1 MAFRWALPQLVVRL
15 MAPCEYCGDPVN
27 TAASSGH
34 YKKVTGWVR
43 LREKGANEVAL
54 RADIGDYLHRECMD
68 RLKLGVHPNQGSLI

>member
-1 MAFRWALPQLVVRL
+1 

-27 TAASSGH
+27 TSASSGH

-54 RADIGDYLHRECMD
+54 RADMNEYMHRDCID
-68 RLKLGVHPNQGSLI
+68 RLRTGIHPGQEGLPV